1 MSKYRRYFAMGITN
15 MEVEK
20 TRMPSNVI
28 LELNIAHENYDN
40 AVGEE
45 LIDYYSYQIK
55 AFQSKYDYLIKVVKK
70 MDINQFRKII

>member
-28 LELNIAHENYDN
+28 LELNLSVQTHGLKYRD
-40 AVGEE
+40 
-45 LIDYYSYQIK
+45 IK
-55 AFQSKYDYLIKVVKK
+55 TN
-70 MDINQFRKII
+70 INKHMHT

>member
-28 LELNIAHENYDN
+28 LELNLSVQTHGLKYRD
-40 AVGEE
+40 
-45 LIDYYSYQIK
+45 IK
-55 AFQSKYDYLIKVVKK
+55 TNINKHAYIKICIR
-70 MDINQFRKII
+70 DIYVYT